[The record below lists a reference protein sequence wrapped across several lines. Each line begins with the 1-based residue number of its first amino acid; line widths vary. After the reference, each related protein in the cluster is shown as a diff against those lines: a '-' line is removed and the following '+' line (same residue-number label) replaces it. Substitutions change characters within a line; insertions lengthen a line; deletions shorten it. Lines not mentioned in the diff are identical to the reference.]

1 MRKLKAGAMLA
12 LLAALFLAAGGAVA
26 QDLLPRPSE
35 QEVIDVPNDDGSKLG
50 VLFKLDGSAPPSTSI
65 SIQVLGAEDLLKP
78 FAVTEAQRN
87 TLNNALADLEAAVSP
102 VLQARDD
109 LRVTLSQID
118 ADLTLLV
125 NNNDPGAKDKRRE
138 KWRVANELAAKQKV
152 IEKAHNAFL
161 AKAGPIKEKA
171 DIYDAL
177 QAASAQSQ
185 YLPTDAGGDPAGFPT
200 KGNFPEIFGQDPPD
214 ADKFYLEIASI
225 LVANPL
231 AEPQNMI
238 GDSGH
243 DKYGFEPAPQLQIP
257 LSKGGKYVL
266 QMLVSAPPPV
276 PEAAAAEAE
285 AAEAA
290 AAETI
295 ETPETAEATEEAPVE
310 GEAEGETE
318 APVIAAAEPPAPLER
333 TYDLGMGQPRAAFFK
348 TTYINNLIFSVVF
361 AVIILVA
368 ITRARRNPNMFIR
381 RISGLEAV
389 DEAIGRATE
398 MGKPVLY
405 LNGMNDLSDLSTLAA
420 INILGRVARRIADYD
435 SSLIVPTRD
444 PVVMTVAQEVV
455 REGYIDVGRPDA
467 FRQDN
472 IFFVTDDQFAFTAAT
487 CGIMMRDKPAA
498 NFFMGYYYAESLL
511 LTETGASVGAIQI
524 AGTDSQ
530 SQLPF
535 FITTCDYTLIG
546 EELYAAS
553 AYLSREPML
562 LGSLKGQDV
571 GKAVLMIVI
580 IVQTL
585 LFLIM
590 ALTGAQD
597 LDFIKNLVKP
607 L

>member
-1 MRKLKAGAMLA
+1 
-12 LLAALFLAAGGAVA
+12 
-26 QDLLPRPSE
+26 
-35 QEVIDVPNDDGSKLG
+35 
-50 VLFKLDGSAPPSTSI
+50 
-65 SIQVLGAEDLLKP
+65 
-78 FAVTEAQRN
+78 
-87 TLNNALADLEAAVSP
+87 
-102 VLQARDD
+102 
-109 LRVTLSQID
+109 
-118 ADLTLLV
+118 LLV
-125 NNNDPGAKDKRRE
+125 PG
-138 KWRVANELAAKQKV
+138 
-152 IEKAHNAFL
+152 
-161 AKAGPIKEKA
+161 
-171 DIYDAL
+171 
-177 QAASAQSQ
+177 
-185 YLPTDAGGDPAGFPT
+185 T
-200 KGNFPEIFGQDPPD
+200 
-214 ADKFYLEIASI
+214 
-225 LVANPL
+225 
-231 AEPQNMI
+231 
-238 GDSGH
+238 GH
-243 DKYGFEPAPQLQIP
+243 DKYDFEPAPALQVP
-257 LSKGGKYVL
+257 LTKGQMYVL
-266 QMLVSAPPPV
+266 RMVVTGPPP
-276 PEAAAAEAE
+276 P
-285 AAEAA
+285 
-290 AAETI
+290 
-295 ETPETAEATEEAPVE
+295 
-310 GEAEGETE
+310 
-318 APVIAAAEPPAPLER
+318 AAEPAEAQPESGEADLSGTETSETPGEGFIPEPAPQPVVR
-333 TYDLGMGQPRAAFFK
+333 THDLGGAKPLASLFK
-348 TTYINNLIFSVVF
+348 TTLANNLIFSVVF
-361 AVIILVA
+361 AVLILVA

-405 LNGMNDLSDLSTLAA
+405 LNGMNDLTDLATLAA
-420 INILGRVARRIADYD
+420 INILGRVSRRIADYD
-435 SSLIVPTRD
+435 SSLIVPSRD

-580 IVQTL
+580 ILQTL
-585 LFLIM
+585 LFIFM
-590 ALTGAQD
+590 AMGGPEWMG
-597 LDFIKNLVKP
+597 FIKNMVKP